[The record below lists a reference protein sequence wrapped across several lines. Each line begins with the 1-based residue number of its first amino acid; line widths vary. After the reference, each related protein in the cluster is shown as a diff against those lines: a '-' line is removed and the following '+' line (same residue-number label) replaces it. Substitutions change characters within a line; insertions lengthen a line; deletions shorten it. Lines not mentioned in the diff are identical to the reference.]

1 MFGFNRKKKKQDGDV
16 SSSDIMGLASTILG
30 TVMSGGNLD
39 SVMSMVD
46 AEVERMA
53 GKGGDD
59 EDGDSGAVEVTDFQV
74 DDVSEAPA
82 DDGQQP

>member
-59 EDGDSGAVEVTDFQV
+59 EDGDSGTVEVTDFQV
-74 DDVSEAPA
+74 DDVSETPA